1 MKLNML
7 LMAATIGLAGCEM
20 HHVHHFNKNELAG
33 CDCNATSMQMS
44 GGQYL
49 PLSDSEN
56 VKILPPIYQP
66 ISPYAHNA
74 AQAPMYSQP
83 PAPKVEMPEYYRLT
97 PVDPSKMPQG
107 NQSQGTPQGGMPM
120 TQPMGYSPY
129 YQQPMQPVQQP
140 VMPIQMS
147 SNSSKSSDSNI
158 KTYLFQPAG
167 GVVYQY

>member
-1 MKLNML
+1 MKLKL
-7 LMAATIGLAGCEM
+7 LLIAATMGLAGCEM
-20 HHVHHFNKNELAG
+20 HHVHHFNKNDLSG
-33 CDCNATSMQMS
+33 CDCSNVSMPVS

-49 PLSDSEN
+49 PLEESES
-56 VKILPPIYQP
+56 VTVLPPIYQP
-66 ISPYAHNA
+66 VSPYAYHQP
-74 AQAPMYSQP
+74 AQAPVYA

-97 PVDPSKMPQG
+97 PVDPSKMKQG
-107 NQSQGTPQGGMPM
+107 NQSQGGATMG
-120 TQPMGYSPY
+120 QPMGYSPY

-147 SNSSKSSDSNI
+147 SNSSKNSDSNI